1 MPQMPTALLVSNG
14 ASYLTVISA
23 LAQRKLRVP
32 QDVSVLSRDDE
43 PFLHFLVPKP
53 AYYAANPH
61 TFAKRL
67 LKPVVQSLAG
77 EAVIPRN
84 TRILPKF
91 TKGGSLGARSTR

>member
-1 MPQMPTALLVSNG
+1 
-14 ASYLTVISA
+14 
-23 LAQRKLRVP
+23 
-32 QDVSVLSRDDE
+32 VSVLSRDDE

-67 LKPVVQSLAG
+67 LKPVMQSLAS
-77 EAVIPRN
+77 EALIPRT

-91 TKGGSLGARSTR
+91 MKGGSLGTRSAR